1 MTLAKK
7 LFLLAMLVVA
17 AITPCSAKTP
27 AAAQQANT
35 PLPGTAERTRI
46 LDAIRESAGLDI
58 RFIVHSLR
66 VAKGTSAQYAHAV
79 VEPSKQEYDG
89 GEFLL
94 KYEGKWRVVWSVN
107 GGGTSD
113 CRRAAIYY
121 QSALRTLEADGI
133 EPDIL
138 DPQLSEQ
145 YQNLA
150 TFALED
156 PDCNTIGDLGPEL
169 TSVAALQ
176 SCKTCV
182 VPDVPFSFLLDTP
195 VSRILS
201 DPRLPAPI
209 TKADLDG
216 DTRPDEITIVQI
228 MPSAPGRI
236 IDQDLVFANPWD
248 TDLSAQPLPEE
259 GTQMALLIRNSASGK
274 RYLLHSPY
282 VELSNNLRPGGPVDV
297 TRAKSSLAAAFRKD
311 CPTLRNDMLVMSTE
325 AGIDIALFWDG
336 RAKAYDV
343 CWPNEIP

>member
-7 LFLLAMLVVA
+7 LFLLAMLILA
-17 AITPCSAKTP
+17 AITP

-35 PLPGTAERTRI
+35 APPGTAERTRI
-46 LDAIRESAGLDI
+46 LDAIRESAGFNI

-66 VAKGTSAQYAHAV
+66 VARGKTAHYAHAV

-113 CRRAAIYY
+113 CRTAAIYY
-121 QSALRTLEADGI
+121 QSALRMLEADGI

-150 TFALED
+150 TGALED

-169 TSVAALQ
+169 TPVAALQ

-182 VPDVPFSFLLDTP
+182 VPDVPFSFLSDTP

-201 DPRLPAPI
+201 DPRLSAPI

-216 DTRPDEITIVQI
+216 DTRPDEVTIVHI
-228 MPSAPGRI
+228 MPSATGRV

-248 TDLSAQPLPEE
+248 TDLSAQPLPEKD
-259 GTQMALLIRNSASGK
+259 TQMALLIRNSASGK

-282 VELSNNLRPGGPVDV
+282 VELSNNLRYGGPVDV
-297 TRAKSSLAAAFRKD
+297 ARAKSSLAAAFRKD
-311 CPTLRNDMLVMSTE
+311 CPTLRHDMLVMSTE

-336 RAKAYDV
+336 RAKAYGV